1 MQHSD
6 HMTGPRRVATP
17 CDATWK
23 MHIHI
28 TILGRNRRTGREG
41 IMGAVWKTKYGM
53 RRVRVDLPTLEEAL
67 YAAQGLTPDLGEQ
80 LNIAA
85 ELMDLP
91 IDQVRA
97 EAQRLGQRRARTPA
111 PSPKGR
117 ALGFTVVQRRSQRRV
132 S

>member
-1 MQHSD
+1 
-6 HMTGPRRVATP
+6 
-17 CDATWK
+17 
-23 MHIHI
+23 
-28 TILGRNRRTGREG
+28 
-41 IMGAVWKTKYGM
+41 MGAVWKTKYGM

-91 IDQVRA
+91 IEQVRA
-97 EAQRLGQRRARTPA
+97 EAQRLGKRRART
-111 PSPKGR
+111 STLSGNGR
-117 ALGFTVVQRRSQRRV
+117 TFGVTVVQRRSQRRA

>member
-1 MQHSD
+1 
-6 HMTGPRRVATP
+6 
-17 CDATWK
+17 
-23 MHIHI
+23 
-28 TILGRNRRTGREG
+28 
-41 IMGAVWKTKYGM
+41 MGAVWKTKYGM

-97 EAQRLGQRRARTPA
+97 EAQRLGQRRVRTSA
-111 PSPKGR
+111 PSPNGR